1 MIISPKSQFLATL
14 SPQSNFRGLIRSND
28 VQNAL
33 TCALAE
39 VALTNPTAEEIRGAT
54 KFINTFLNIAEEA
67 KPIGGVPDKRLDYS
81 VLDSS
86 PKPPKPSEPP
96 KPPDKS

>member
-14 SPQSNFRGLIRSND
+14 GAQSNFRNLIRSND

-39 VALTNPTAEEIRGAT
+39 MALTNPTAEEIRGAT

-67 KPIGGVPDKRLDYS
+67 RPMGVVPDKRLDYS

-86 PKPPKPSEPP
+86 PKPPEPP
-96 KPPDKS
+96 KPPEKS